1 MSARPKIKGYVV
13 IPVEVFV
20 EAKTLDDVEDWLMLQ
35 DEEFMAR
42 LVEARRQHLAGDLI
56 SLEELKVK
64 LGLS

>member
-1 MSARPKIKGYVV
+1 MSAPPKIKGYVV

-20 EAKTLDDVEDWLMLQ
+20 EAETLDDVEDWLMLQ

-42 LVEARRQHLAGDLI
+42 LVEARRQHLAGDVM
-56 SLEELKVK
+56 SLEEVKEK